1 MRFKFILFILTVFF
15 NVNFGFSQCKGFAK
29 TECKPQLGSFIH
41 DGNYNGVV
49 LNLGEEVEL
58 HKAFFSGQKY
68 RMVVC
73 PEEHLPPV
81 HFKIM
86 NSDLE
91 VIFDNKEEG
100 FVGYYDF
107 ELDKSATL
115 IISLKFI
122 KEKDKEFD
130 RSING
135 CVAMLFGLEM

>member
-1 MRFKFILFILTVFF
+1 MKLKFILFVLTIILS
-15 NVNFGFSQCKGFAK
+15 VNFGYSQCKGFAK
-29 TECKPQLGSFIH
+29 SECKPRLENFIH

-58 HKAFFSGQKY
+58 HKAFFSDQKY

-91 VIFDNKEEG
+91 VIFDNKDKG

-107 ELDKSATL
+107 KLDKSATL
-115 IISLKFI
+115 IISLRFL
-122 KEKDKEFD
+122 KEEDKEFD
-130 RSING
+130 RSISG
-135 CVAMLFGLEM
+135 CVAMLFGLDM